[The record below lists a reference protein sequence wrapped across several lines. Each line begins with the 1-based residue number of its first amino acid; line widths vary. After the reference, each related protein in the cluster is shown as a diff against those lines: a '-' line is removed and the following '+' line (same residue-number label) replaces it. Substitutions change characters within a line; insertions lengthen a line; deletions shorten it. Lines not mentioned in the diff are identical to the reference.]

1 MKQLNI
7 RVPDQMLEEIKAR
20 AADRSQTVQDYITS
34 LISRDIDA
42 ERAAARQFIG
52 EVLER
57 DGEWLERWER
67 L

>member
-7 RVPDQMLEEIKAR
+7 RVPDQMLEQIKAR
-20 AADRSQTVQDYITS
+20 AAERSLTVQDYVTS
-34 LISRDIDA
+34 LITRDIDA
-42 ERAAARQFIG
+42 ERAAVARFID

-57 DGEWLERWER
+57 DGEWLERLES